1 MTEKR
6 QDSGEKIPTRTA
18 PESKERP
25 SESTVGHLV
34 ALVKCKVMGVCETAE
49 AKKKTDE
56 LRRSVEMP
64 KPALSKVDL
73 SPLGESVPKIGRT
86 GMARKM
92 LFGNGAEILKT
103 HGTLYSDKDE
113 ALLSKCRA
121 MPAAEAAKSAFCTKV
136 ANMESDAIRLK
147 GGVEVNFPKNLKEM
161 WEEKIAK
168 YGKTNPDIQK
178 FYDARVRPIVEGRV
192 KLQPSSRAA
201 FEAEVRTA
209 IESVRKSANM
219 DEGLR
224 KYGIDPA
231 SQKGKLGKAL
241 LKSIGPNDL
250 IGIGL
255 TELMDSKNGAF
266 NLKML
271 DTVLS
276 SAGEE
281 YFGLVPALAD
291 PYVSYGPYQHTKMS
305 VGKDGG
311 ATIADDRF
319 CKGAN
324 LKTRDIMTMPIA
336 DQHAAAYLLAWHN
349 VAVMLRELDVA
360 TIVAKGPKGKK
371 VSKTYDLADAYAK
384 LVAKG
389 DAKAM
394 GAFYQYL

>member
-1 MTEKR
+1 MSEKR
-6 QDSGEKIPTRTA
+6 QDSPEK
-18 PESKERP
+18 RP
-25 SESTVGHLV
+25 STGTPETKESPHESTVGHLV

-49 AKKKTDE
+49 AKKRTDE
-56 LRRSVEMP
+56 LRKSVE
-64 KPALSKVDL
+64 KPRQTLSKVDL

-86 GMARKM
+86 GTARKM
-92 LFGNGAEILKT
+92 LFGNGTEILKT
-103 HGTLYSDKDE
+103 HGTFYSDKDE
-113 ALLSKCRA
+113 ALFSKCRA
-121 MPAAEAAKSAFCTKV
+121 MSAAESAKSPFCSKL
-136 ANMESDAIRLK
+136 ANKESDAIRLK
-147 GGVEVNFPKNLKEM
+147 GTVEVNFPKNLKEM
-161 WEEKIAK
+161 WEEKIAR

-201 FEAEVRTA
+201 FETEVRTA
-209 IESVRKSANM
+209 IESVRKSANF

-224 KYGIDPA
+224 KYGIDPS
-231 SQKGKLGKAL
+231 SQKGKLGKVL

-266 NLKML
+266 NLRML

-276 SAGEE
+276 MAGEE

-349 VAVMLRELDVA
+349 VAMMLRDLDVA
-360 TIVAKGPKGKK
+360 TVVTKGPKNKK
-371 VSKTYDLADAYAK
+371 ISKTYDLADAYAK

-389 DAKAM
+389 DSKAM